1 MKVNLRIPTSLNEIT
16 LGQYQEFAKLDGTL
30 ENTHDTAIQLKIVE
44 IFCKVPEIVVRNMKA
59 TDIAE
64 VCEIINTM
72 FNTNHQLINKFS
84 LGGVDYGFIP
94 ELDDM
99 TFGEYMDLDTFI
111 SDNDNL
117 HRAVNVL
124 FRPIEHK
131 RGARYTIKEYNP
143 DTSENAKDF
152 PLDVVLGAIVFFL
165 QFRQGLIDG
174 YAELFGREE
183 REGFSTASN
192 FTAKW
197 GWFNALYGI
206 AQGDITRF
214 KNITELNVHQCLT
227 YLEFTKEKNQIEAA
241 QIKNKFK

>member
-30 ENTHDTAIQLKIVE
+30 EDTHDTAIQLKIVE

-111 SDNDNL
+111 GDNDNL

-131 RGARYTIKEYNP
+131 RGTRYTIKEYNP
-143 DTSENAKDF
+143 DISDNAKDF
-152 PLDVVLGAIVFFL
+152 PLDVVLGAIVFFYSLGKDLSMVMLNSLDTKNEKALAQHLISQPNGDGSMHSMESLKAIL
-165 QFRQGLIDG
+165 QDLKI
-174 YAELFGREE
+174 
-183 REGFSTASN
+183 S
-192 FTAKW
+192 
-197 GWFNALYGI
+197 
-206 AQGDITRF
+206 
-214 KNITELNVHQCLT
+214 LN
-227 YLEFTKEKNQIEAA
+227 
-241 QIKNKFK
+241 

>member
-30 ENTHDTAIQLKIVE
+30 EDTHDTAIQLKIVE
-44 IFCKVPEIVVRNMKA
+44 IFCKVPEVVVRNMKA

-111 SDNDNL
+111 GDNDNL

-131 RGARYTIKEYNP
+131 RGARYTIKDYDA

-152 PLDVVLGAIVFFL
+152 PLDVVLGSIVFFYSLGKDLSMVMLNSLDSKNEKALAQHLISRQNGDGSIRSMQSLKEIL
-165 QFRQGLIDG
+165 QDLKI
-174 YAELFGREE
+174 
-183 REGFSTASN
+183 S
-192 FTAKW
+192 
-197 GWFNALYGI
+197 
-206 AQGDITRF
+206 
-214 KNITELNVHQCLT
+214 LN
-227 YLEFTKEKNQIEAA
+227 
-241 QIKNKFK
+241 

>member
-30 ENTHDTAIQLKIVE
+30 EDTHDTAIQLKIVE

-111 SDNDNL
+111 GDNDNL

-131 RGARYTIKEYNP
+131 RGNRYTIKDYNP
-143 DTSENAKDF
+143 DTSEDAKEF
-152 PLDVVLGAIVFFL
+152 PLGVVLGAIVFFYSL
-165 QFRQGLIDG
+165 GKDLSMVMLNSLDKKNEKALAQHLISQQSGDGLIPSMQS
-174 YAELFGREE
+174 L
-183 REGFSTASN
+183 
-192 FTAKW
+192 
-197 GWFNALYGI
+197 
-206 AQGDITRF
+206 
-214 KNITELNVHQCLT
+214 TEILQDLKISLN
-227 YLEFTKEKNQIEAA
+227 
-241 QIKNKFK
+241 

>member
-30 ENTHDTAIQLKIVE
+30 EDTHDTAIQLKIVE

-72 FNTNHQLINKFS
+72 FDTNHQLINKFS

-111 SDNDNL
+111 GDNDNL

-131 RGARYTIKEYNP
+131 RGARYTIKEYDA

-152 PLDVVLGAIVFFL
+152 PLDVVLGAIVFFYSLGKDLSMVMLNSLDSKNEKALAQHLISHPNGDGLTPSLASLKAIL
-165 QFRQGLIDG
+165 QDLKI
-174 YAELFGREE
+174 
-183 REGFSTASN
+183 S
-192 FTAKW
+192 
-197 GWFNALYGI
+197 
-206 AQGDITRF
+206 
-214 KNITELNVHQCLT
+214 LN
-227 YLEFTKEKNQIEAA
+227 
-241 QIKNKFK
+241 

>member
-16 LGQYQEFAKLDGTL
+16 LGQYQEFAKLDGTI
-30 ENTHDTAIQLKIVE
+30 EDTHDTAIQLKIVE
-44 IFCKVPEIVVRNMKA
+44 IFCKVPEDVVRNMKA

-72 FNTNHQLINKFS
+72 FDNNHQLINKFS

-111 SDNDNL
+111 GDNDNL

-152 PLDVVLGAIVFFL
+152 PLDVVLGAIVFFYSL
-165 QFRQGLIDG
+165 CCFS
-174 YAELFGREE
+174 LF
-183 REGFSTASN
+183 
-192 FTAKW
+192 
-197 GWFNALYGI
+197 
-206 AQGDITRF
+206 
-214 KNITELNVHQCLT
+214 
-227 YLEFTKEKNQIEAA
+227 
-241 QIKNKFK
+241 